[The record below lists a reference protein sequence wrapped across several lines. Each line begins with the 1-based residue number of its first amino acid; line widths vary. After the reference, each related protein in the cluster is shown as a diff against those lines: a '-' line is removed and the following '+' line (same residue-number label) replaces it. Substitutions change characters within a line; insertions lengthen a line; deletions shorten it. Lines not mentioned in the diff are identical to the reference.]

1 MTRDEILAIFTDLSY
16 VGYYHKR
23 RTNSADRL
31 ARIFPQAEAFERRYQ
46 EEIHS
51 GGSPE
56 AA

>member
-1 MTRDEILAIFTDLSY
+1 MVLEHLQNLSY

-46 EEIHS
+46 EEIR
-51 GGSPE
+51 GGDPE